1 MADLSN
7 PVTNIASTSSGA
19 STLPARAIAAFVDYL
34 VIFALCKAL
43 SSINLGYDFEFLL
56 PLMVGA
62 FYFSIGN
69 SQVTLGQTLGKK
81 AFGLK
86 VISIDSPNQC
96 LSIGASLIRFLFL
109 YGLIILTAEVPK
121 LIFRHFSISASPVLL
136 ELNMLIALCY
146 FLSNIGLL
154 ILGVN
159 HRGFHDLVCKSQ
171 VMRNIEINE
180 ADSKNKLTGNSNS
193 AILGI
198 VIGALFSFVVWN
210 FGLSEDED
218 INHILADK
226 YVIENQLPLRII
238 HVERQNQT
246 LRLFCFST
254 EINSKENLTA
264 NNQELIIKMAQ
275 FLKNRENHQLSNFS
289 EVIVTL
295 YAENAVSD
303 PTASIGQEIKFN
315 PISMEIFEQKDI

>member
-1 MADLSN
+1 
-7 PVTNIASTSSGA
+7 
-19 STLPARAIAAFVDYL
+19 
-34 VIFALCKAL
+34 
-43 SSINLGYDFEFLL
+43 
-56 PLMVGA
+56 
-62 FYFSIGN
+62 
-69 SQVTLGQTLGKK
+69 
-81 AFGLK
+81 
-86 VISIDSPNQC
+86 
-96 LSIGASLIRFLFL
+96 
-109 YGLIILTAEVPK
+109 
-121 LIFRHFSISASPVLL
+121 
-136 ELNMLIALCY
+136 MLIALCY